1 MLQNWHLF
9 LRTSSQAGF
18 TVPPTTQHPQNVPAA
33 SFTYPTPIASQ
44 WTAALQGMLTPT
56 TTLPGVMHPSVS
68 FAQLKSAYTHEN
80 IIRDL
85 GKLGAD
91 DPHKQSSLAYAN
103 LRENRSARRHLA
115 GLNLARGHVYGVRA
129 FGPKHWY
136 ENKPALARRLKT
148 QAHRRQLRLGL
159 KSSFEFLNQLR
170 LHDLRTTLDGGD
182 AAPLSHIARDEKATV
197 EEFRRKLSLASPRH
211 ILMLFAP
218 GKMDAISNILAGIES
233 LADFNQR
240 LGKHLA
246 LQPALEPIHSVLC
259 DVLQSGLDFATSTA
273 RCPLSIATEAM
284 RHQCTTPDNDAV
296 TFAKPEP
303 SSRNKWAPS
312 GPNSWGQRR
321 RGAQTGQTSRTPST
335 GGARNTI
342 KNCCFNFQK
351 DTCSRQQCAW
361 RHICNL
367 CGSLDH
373 GASKCPTN
381 SGQA

>member
-1 MLQNWHLF
+1 M
-9 LRTSSQAGF
+9 
-18 TVPPTTQHPQNVPAA
+18 VPPTTQLPPHGPTA
-33 SFTYPTPIASQ
+33 SFAFPTPIASQ
-44 WTAALQGMLTPT
+44 WTTSLKDTLNPA
-56 TTLPGVMHPSVS
+56 TTLPGVTPSSIS
-68 FAQLKSAYTHEN
+68 FAQLKSAYTHDN
-80 IIRDL
+80 ILQDL
-85 GKLGAD
+85 GKLGGD

-136 ENKPALARRLKT
+136 DNKPALARRLKT
-148 QAHRRQLRLGL
+148 QDNRRQLRLGL

-170 LHDLRTTLDGGD
+170 IHDLRTTLDGGD
-182 AAPLSHIARDEKATV
+182 ATALSYIARDEKATV

-218 GKMDAISNILAGIES
+218 DKMNAISNIFDGIES

-246 LQPALEPIHSVLC
+246 LQPALEPIHRVLC
-259 DVLQSGLDFATSTA
+259 DLLRSDLDFAGSIA
-273 RCPLSIATEAM
+273 RCPLSIATEAI
-284 RHQCTTPDNDAV
+284 RHQCSTPDNDAV

-303 SSRNKWAPS
+303 SSRNKWSPA

-321 RGAQTGQTSRTPST
+321 RGAQAGQTSRTPAT

-342 KNCCFNFQK
+342 KHCCFHFQK
-351 DTCSRQQCAW
+351 DTCSRHQCAW

-381 SGQA
+381 NGQA